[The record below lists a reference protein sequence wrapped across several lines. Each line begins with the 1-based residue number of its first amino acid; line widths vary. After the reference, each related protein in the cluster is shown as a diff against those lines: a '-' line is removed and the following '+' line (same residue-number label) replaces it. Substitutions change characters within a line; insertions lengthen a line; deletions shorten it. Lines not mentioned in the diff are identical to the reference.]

1 MTRGEAP
8 DIHVNSYNYMNRT
21 MKDDAIIIL
30 DDLEFAWK
38 KEEIRKAI
46 KLWEYGVSLNGM
58 VKRLKR
64 NKDEVFLLLLH
75 LVRTAEIKPRENYI
89 WGKIE

>member
-1 MTRGEAP
+1 
-8 DIHVNSYNYMNRT
+8 MNGT